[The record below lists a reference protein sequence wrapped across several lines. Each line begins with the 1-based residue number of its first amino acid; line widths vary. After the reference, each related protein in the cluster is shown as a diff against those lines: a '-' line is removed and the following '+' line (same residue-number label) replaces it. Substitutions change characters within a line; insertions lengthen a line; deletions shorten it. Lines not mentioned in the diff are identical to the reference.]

1 MGSKLVKLL
10 KWGVV
15 LLAVSIT
22 TLLAVRAETGARFS
36 LELWHTYVPHEL
48 TATEISKADWAA
60 YLAAENTIFDEVRAE
75 VTQTHRFALQSAPP
89 RPALPARRLCL
100 GRHQAAWSWHRA
112 ERPDRRRMGAMGRS
126 DAPGGQRSAAA
137 GRVISALASDDWVL
151 QRWSARDEVRAR
163 RHE

>member
-15 LLAVSIT
+15 VLAVSIT
-22 TLLAVRAETGARFS
+22 TLLAVRAYDSQTGPP

-75 VTQTHRFALQSAPP
+75 VTQN
-89 RPALPARRLCL
+89 
-100 GRHQAAWSWHRA
+100 
-112 ERPDRRRMGAMGRS
+112 
-126 DAPGGQRSAAA
+126 
-137 GRVISALASDDWVL
+137 
-151 QRWSARDEVRAR
+151 
-163 RHE
+163 